1 MSSRKFV
8 ANNCCKVQTKIQ
20 SKIQSKVKLGKSQTK
35 LQNKS
40 LLSQEKINAVTNLT
54 YSLDQDEIK
63 YYNRMSRLF
72 SYKN

>member
-1 MSSRKFV
+1 MSSRKFAV
-8 ANNCCKVQTKIQ
+8 NNCCKVQTKVL
-20 SKIQSKVKLGKSQTK
+20 SKLGKSQTK